1 MLLTDDVMV
10 LMAKERMEE
19 AMGMVARARAL
30 RHAGVLRQPL
40 RVRLGAVMIRIGRG
54 IGGQSLTEA
63 SSTLESVP

>member
-19 AMGMVARARAL
+19 AMGTAAHARAL
-30 RHAGVLRQPL
+30 RQAGVLRQPL